1 MAKVDTGLSEA
12 LTRVTEQLG
21 RLLTQHLQLARAE
34 LETEGRRVASR
45 AKAGAHVTV
54 RAVPFVLAGLVLA
67 SLGAATWLA
76 LALEGWL
83 GRASMATS
91 LVLVGLV
98 ETAGALAWLKRG
110 LQRAAAQ
117 VPERSGPLEKA
128 RDAAA
133 LAPTSPAGQEA
144 DTQQTAPVRGTT
156 TRLGGRSHG
165 AMG

>member
-12 LTRVTEQLG
+12 LTRVTEQFG

-34 LETEGRRVASR
+34 LESEGRRVASR
-45 AKAGAHVTV
+45 AKAGAQVTL

-67 SLGAATWLA
+67 SLGAAACLA
-76 LALEGWL
+76 LVLEAWL

-110 LQRAAAQ
+110 LQRAAQ
-117 VPERSGPLEKA
+117 GSEPSGPSEPEREMT
-128 RDAAA
+128 A
-133 LAPTSPAGQEA
+133 LARTSAQGRKD

-156 TRLGGRSHG
+156 RLEGGSHG
-165 AMG
+165 AVG

>member
-12 LTRVTEQLG
+12 LTRVTEQFG

-110 LQRAAAQ
+110 LQRAAEA
-117 VPERSGPLEKA
+117 PSGPSEEA
-128 RDAAA
+128 RDTAA
-133 LAPTSPAGQEA
+133 LAPTSPAGREA